1 MILKKPCNLQSR
13 TMAGMTLLE
22 LLIVVSIISVV
33 ASIAYPSYSQYVKES
48 YRKQALTDMA
58 RIQLFLE
65 EHQLQN
71 AALREISDN
80 GVCNDFCQSD
90 PHRYRI
96 SLNMVA
102 NHYVITATPQR
113 DSGQDEDTCQG
124 QGYSKLTL
132 TDTGLTTPQACWK

>member
-1 MILKKPCNLQSR
+1 MILKKPCNRYKRSI
-13 TMAGMTLLE
+13 AGMTLLE
-22 LLIVVSIISVV
+22 LLIVISIISIL

-58 RIQLFLE
+58 RVQLFLE

-71 AALREISDN
+71 AALHEISDN

-96 SLNMVA
+96 SLNISA
-102 NHYVITATPQR
+102 NHYVITAIPQR

>member
-1 MILKKPCNLQSR
+1 MILKKPCNRYKRSI
-13 TMAGMTLLE
+13 AGMTLLE
-22 LLIVVSIISVV
+22 LLIVISIISIL

-58 RIQLFLE
+58 RVQLFLE

-71 AALREISDN
+71 SALHEISDN

-96 SLNMVA
+96 SLNISA
-102 NHYVITATPQR
+102 NHYVITAIPQR

>member
-1 MILKKPCNLQSR
+1 MILKKPCNRYKRSI
-13 TMAGMTLLE
+13 AGMTLLE
-22 LLIVVSIISVV
+22 LLLVISIISIL

-58 RIQLFLE
+58 RVQLFLE

-71 AALREISDN
+71 TALHEISDN

-96 SLNMVA
+96 SLNISA
-102 NHYVITATPQR
+102 NHYVITAIPQR